1 MADDDKPKQQMA
13 SDGSIRSA
21 TGQFVSKKD
30 LASALKESNKET
42 NKDSREANATAKKDL
57 EATIANKDQ
66 LIQNGIQA
74 GLLAKKKEQVDGII
88 KAQIDKQTRIQSG
101 EYGFKGL
108 FKNAKDNIKGQL
120 MMDKTFSEGFAEVG
134 DALAGDLQFL
144 GQMLSP
150 LTAIP
155 GVSTALTGLKFV
167 AGQTLKLGTKEGR
180 EAAKDYIRAK
190 KEWVQKKAH
199 NAWIKMA
206 TTRDWM
212 LAKKKWVWEKI
223 QAAKAKIKERG
234 GALKEKL
241 GGMKDSA
248 KGPAN
253 KILMLVKK
261 LLTGIGVVIVGI
273 IVFVASFFKSIGA
286 QLGKIL
292 AGPWNK
298 VKAFFGKWKMPKFLT
313 TAINYVKNIFGKG
326 GALGGAFQKIKNL
339 FTPVQKA
346 ISTLMK
352 SPVVQFMGKLG
363 ATLGKFFIPL
373 TILMAAWQSIKGL
386 IDGWKNTQ
394 GTWGDKIIGGLAG
407 ITESLIN
414 FFIMMPLDLIKDMLA
429 WLGEKLGLIGPDTKK
444 MINEFSFA
452 ELFSTM
458 FEGLVNMGLAI
469 KNWVAAVLAGAWA
482 GIKAAWPGGE
492 SPMGAFKKAYNAK
505 IASGGGTY
513 KGSMSGDKATGSM
526 IEEASDENKRAEDE
540 KTSTQM
546 GPPRPETGPNVISQ
560 NTNIN
565 QASKNITVKPNG
577 PSDFWGGQFATG
589 EQF

>member
-1 MADDDKPKQQMA
+1 MADDKPKQQMA
-13 SDGSIRSA
+13 SDGSIRGAS
-21 TGQFVSKKD
+21 GQFVSKKD
-30 LASALKESNKET
+30 LAAALKESNKET
-42 NKDSREANATAKKDL
+42 NKESREANATAKKELD
-57 EATIANKDQ
+57 ATISNKDQ
-66 LIQNGIQA
+66 LIENGIQA
-74 GLLAKKKEQVDGII
+74 GLLSKKKEQVDNII
-88 KAQIDKQTRIQSG
+88 KAQIDKQTKIQSG

-120 MMDKTFSEGFAEVG
+120 MMDKTFAEGFAEVG

-180 EAAKDYIRAK
+180 AAAMDYIRAK

-206 TTRDWM
+206 ATRDWM

-223 QAAKAKIKERG
+223 QVAKEKIKARG

-241 GGMKDSA
+241 GGMKGSA
-248 KGPAN
+248 KGGAN
-253 KILMLVKK
+253 KIFMLVQK
-261 LLTGIGVVIVGI
+261 LLRGIGIVLVGI
-273 IVFVASFFKSIGA
+273 IVFVGAFFKSIGA
-286 QLGKIL
+286 QLGKLL

-298 VKAFFGKWKMPKFLT
+298 VKTFFGKWKMPTFLT
-313 TAINYVKNIFGKG
+313 KSINW
-326 GALGGAFQKIKNL
+326 IKNL
-339 FTPVQKA
+339 FGKTGTIGKAFNSIRNLFKPVGKV
-346 ISTLMK
+346 ISSLMK
-352 SPVVQFMGKLG
+352 SPVVGFMGRLG
-363 ATLGKFFIPL
+363 ATLGKFFMPL
-373 TILMAAWQSIKGL
+373 TILMGAWQSIKGL
-386 IDGWKNTQ
+386 INGWKNTE

-407 ITESLIN
+407 IVENLIN
-414 FFIMMPLDLIKDMLA
+414 FFIWMPTDLLKDLLA

-458 FEGLVNMGLAI
+458 FQGLINMGLAI

-492 SPMGAFKKAYNAK
+492 SPMGAFKKAYNTTL
-505 IASGGGTY
+505 ASGGGTY
-513 KGSMSGDKATGSM
+513 KGTMSGDKATGSM
-526 IEEASDENKRAEDE
+526 IEDASDENKRAEDE

-546 GPPRPETGPNVISQ
+546 GPPKPGGGTNVISQ
-560 NTNIN
+560 QTNIK
-565 QASKNITVKPNG
+565 QGGKNITVKPNG
-577 PSDFWGGQFATG
+577 PSDFWGGKFATG